1 MKLNGSFFEIIS
13 AEKPEA
19 QAEGAAPVQS
29 SYRIRLNPGH
39 EIYKAHFPEQPITP
53 GVIIV
58 RMAME
63 LLSEALGRKAH
74 LVGAPNIKFSS
85 PLFPRVEAAP
95 AMAPDAQAA
104 APAMAPEPASAQ
116 DAPTMAPD
124 AQEVAPKPA
133 AQSTGGAAG
142 REVDFQITIKEGNMA
157 SVVVSDAETVFSKM
171 LIRYE

>member
-13 AEKPEA
+13 ATVPGEMQLQEA
-19 QAEGAAPVQS
+19 SAAPVQA

-63 LLSEALGRKAH
+63 LLSDALGRKAH

-95 AMAPDAQAA
+95 AMAPDTQLT
-104 APAMAPEPASAQ
+104 
-116 DAPTMAPD
+116 D
-124 AQEVAPKPA
+124 
-133 AQSTGGAAG
+133 AAG
-142 REVDFQITIKEGNMA
+142 REVDFQITIKEGNLA
-157 SVVVSDAETVFSKM
+157 SIVVSDAETVFSKM

>member
-13 AEKPEA
+13 ATVPA
-19 QAEGAAPVQS
+19 

-95 AMAPDAQAA
+95 
-104 APAMAPEPASAQ
+104 
-116 DAPTMAPD
+116 
-124 AQEVAPKPA
+124 KPA
-133 AQSTGGAAG
+133 AQSTGGVAG
-142 REVDFQITIKEGNMA
+142 KEVDFQITIKEGNMA
-157 SVVVSDAETVFSKM
+157 SIVVSDAETVFSKM

>member
-13 AEKPEA
+13 ATVPA
-19 QAEGAAPVQS
+19 

-85 PLFPRVEAAP
+85 PLFP
-95 AMAPDAQAA
+95 Q
-104 APAMAPEPASAQ
+104 SA
-116 DAPTMAPD
+116 
-124 AQEVAPKPA
+124 
-133 AQSTGGAAG
+133 GAG

-157 SVVVSDAETVFSKM
+157 SIVVSDAETVFSKM

>member
-19 QAEGAAPVQS
+19 QAEGAAPVQAN
-29 SYRIRLNPGH
+29 YRIRLNPEH

-85 PLFPRVEAAP
+85 PLFPQV
-95 AMAPDAQAA
+95 
-104 APAMAPEPASAQ
+104 
-116 DAPTMAPD
+116 
-124 AQEVAPKPA
+124 
-133 AQSTGGAAG
+133 
-142 REVDFQITIKEGNMA
+142 EVDFQITIKEGNMA

-171 LIRYE
+171 LIMYE

>member
-13 AEKPEA
+13 ATVPA
-19 QAEGAAPVQS
+19 

-95 AMAPDAQAA
+95 AMAPATQ
-104 APAMAPEPASAQ
+104 SA
-116 DAPTMAPD
+116 
-124 AQEVAPKPA
+124 
-133 AQSTGGAAG
+133 GAG
-142 REVDFQITIKEGNMA
+142 KEVDFQITIKEGNMA
-157 SVVVSDAETVFSKM
+157 SIVVSDAGTVFSKM

>member
-13 AEKPEA
+13 ATVPA
-19 QAEGAAPVQS
+19 

-104 APAMAPEPASAQ
+104 APDTQSA
-116 DAPTMAPD
+116 
-124 AQEVAPKPA
+124 
-133 AQSTGGAAG
+133 GAG
-142 REVDFQITIKEGNMA
+142 KEVDFQITIKEGNMA
-157 SVVVSDAETVFSKM
+157 SIVVSDAETVFSKM

>member
-13 AEKPEA
+13 ATVPGEVQLQEA
-19 QAEGAAPVQS
+19 SAAPVQA

-85 PLFPRVEAAP
+85 PLFP
-95 AMAPDAQAA
+95 QA
-104 APAMAPEPASAQ
+104 
-116 DAPTMAPD
+116 
-124 AQEVAPKPA
+124 
-133 AQSTGGAAG
+133 
-142 REVDFQITIKEGNMA
+142 EVDFQITIKEGNMA

>member
-19 QAEGAAPVQS
+19 QAESAAPVQA

-85 PLFPRVEAAP
+85 PLFPQAEAAP

-104 APAMAPEPASAQ
+104 AP
-116 DAPTMAPD
+116 
-124 AQEVAPKPA
+124 KPA
-133 AQSTGGAAG
+133 AQSAGAG
-142 REVDFQITIKEGNMA
+142 KEVDFQITIKEGNMA
-157 SVVVSDAETVFSKM
+157 SIVVSDAETVFSKM